1 MERLSE
7 RRLGVTEAVAQ
18 TLAIGPVV
26 SVGFAAYLSVKH
38 AGAAAT
44 LTIIMAFAGAAAMG
58 WVVTRFSR
66 RYAGPGGVYEYI
78 AATSPPA
85 PAVFLGSAYF
95 LQGLVTSVSAIVGG
109 VVAQGFCDTHLG
121 FDPGWIAPGLLI
133 VAFVGVLTLLGIRLA
148 TRWVLGITAVGAV
161 PLLIVTIAALA
172 GAGADGLSLT
182 PFDPGEGDVLAA
194 LPYAIVLFMGFEA
207 AACLGEESRD
217 PLSSIP
223 RAIPLGIAACGIF
236 YLVTIYATTIGIG
249 TDVVGEKWGADP
261 LAVVGLADEIVGK
274 PLGALIHAAVLF
286 DIVALAIA
294 GMNLGSRGWLA
305 LGRDGLAPRALE
317 SVSRWGTPLA
327 GTAVMIGAN
336 LALVGFGIALDDPI
350 GVFEASF
357 TARPL
362 IVLGIYLAFCAI
374 AAGMLRDQHAPLWH
388 WLVLAVGITVP
399 FLGIYGTLDPW
410 PTGARE
416 VGLYLTGGILVICAA
431 WVAWL
436 RSQRPAVLSAVR
448 DRAPVPVPAP
458 GA

>member
-1 MERLSE
+1 MS
-7 RRLGVTEAVAQ
+7 
-18 TLAIGPVV
+18 
-26 SVGFAAYLSVKH
+26 
-38 AGAAAT
+38 
-44 LTIIMAFAGAAAMG
+44 
-58 WVVTRFSR
+58 W
-66 RYAGPGGVYEYI
+66 
-78 AATSPPA
+78 
-85 PAVFLGSAYF
+85 
-95 LQGLVTSVSAIVGG
+95 
-109 VVAQGFCDTHLG
+109 
-121 FDPGWIAPGLLI
+121 
-133 VAFVGVLTLLGIRLA
+133 
-148 TRWVLGITAVGAV
+148 
-161 PLLIVTIAALA
+161 PL
-172 GAGADGLSLT
+172 
-182 PFDPGEGDVLAA
+182 
-194 LPYAIVLFMGFEA
+194 LPYAVVLFMGFEA
-207 AACLGEESRD
+207 VRACLGEESRD
-217 PLSSIP
+217 PLASIP

-357 TARPL
+357 TAGPL

-416 VGLYLTGGILVICAA
+416 VGLYLTGGILADLCRLGRLAA
-431 WVAWL
+431 
-436 RSQRPAVLSAVR
+436 
-448 DRAPVPVPAP
+448 VPATRGPLGGPRP
-458 GA
+458 GARAGSGPRRLTRRPR